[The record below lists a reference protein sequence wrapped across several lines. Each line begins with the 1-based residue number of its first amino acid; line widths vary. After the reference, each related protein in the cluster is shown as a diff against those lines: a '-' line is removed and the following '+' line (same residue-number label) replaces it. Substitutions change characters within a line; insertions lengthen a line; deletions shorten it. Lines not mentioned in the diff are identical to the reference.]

1 MSSESRLIERVVR
14 KLPSQIAGG
23 LRIGIG
29 DDAAVLRPRAG
40 ADWVLTTDA
49 FLENVHFLLRVHP
62 PEAVGYKALAR
73 ATSDLAAMGAR
84 PRFFL
89 LSLALPPSC
98 TGKWFNRFLDG
109 MARAARSFG
118 LVLAGGDTTRNP
130 LAAIN
135 LTVIGEV
142 VPGQAVLRSGA
153 RPGDSICV
161 SGTLG
166 EAELGLRLL
175 QRGGHKFPAGS
186 KFWRASSRRRA
197 KASAVATARKAR
209 TRWSPQ
215 PSEKLKSLVQ
225 KHLYPEPRLA
235 LGEWLAKNGTA
246 TAMIDTSDGFSTD
259 LAHLCEASGVGARV
273 WAARIPKVTMPNDL
287 RKLNLDLLRL
297 ALDGGEDYELLF
309 TVPRRLA
316 RRLPRAVR
324 GVPVTIIGEITRGRR
339 VLLIDDAGR
348 EKTLRPQGWDPFR
361 KRL

>member
-29 DDAAVLRPRAG
+29 DDAAVLRPRGG

-98 TGKWFNRFLDG
+98 TGKWFDRFLDG

-186 KFWRASSRRRA
+186 K
-197 KASAVATARKAR
+197 
-209 TRWSPQ
+209 WSPH
-215 PSEKLKSLVQ
+215 PRKNLKSLLQ

-246 TAMIDTSDGFSTD
+246 TAMIDTSGGFSTD
-259 LAHLCEASGVGARV
+259 LAHLCEASGGGARV
-273 WAARIPKVTMPNDL
+273 WAARIPKVTVPNDL
-287 RKLNLDLLRL
+287 QELNLDPLRL

-309 TVPRRLA
+309 TVPKRLA

-324 GVPVTIIGEITRGRR
+324 GVLVTIIGEITRGRR